1 MAAEPPPAPAPA
13 ATQPAPPTAS
23 TAPPVSA
30 PGGDAARAVALW
42 SSDVMPGLKS
52 LPRAIYA
59 ATKLV
64 GERDGSV
71 VIATPNEAHRAKCLQ
86 HKADLDAAIVKAVG
100 VSVPVVLVVDGAA
113 ANDDNV
119 VPITKHAPPPP
130 ADEDVDLDDLVDA
143 PPESVQSPTD
153 RLLQAFPGSQM
164 FEE

>member
-1 MAAEPPPAPAPA
+1 MWA
-13 ATQPAPPTAS
+13 
-23 TAPPVSA
+23 
-30 PGGDAARAVALW
+30 
-42 SSDVMPGLKS
+42 SDVMPALKS

-59 ATKLV
+59 ATKVV

-71 VIATPNEAHRAKCLQ
+71 VVATPNEAHRAKCLQ

-119 VPITKHAPPPP
+119 VPITRHVPPPP

-164 FEE
+164 IEE

>member
-1 MAAEPPPAPAPA
+1 
-13 ATQPAPPTAS
+13 
-23 TAPPVSA
+23 
-30 PGGDAARAVALW
+30 
-42 SSDVMPGLKS
+42 VMTGLKS

-71 VIATPNEAHRAKCLQ
+71 VVATPNDAHRAKCLQ
-86 HKADLDAAIVKAVG
+86 HKGELDAAIVKAIG

-119 VPITKHAPPPP
+119 VPITKHAPPP
-130 ADEDVDLDDLVDA
+130 DDDDVDLDDLVDA

-164 FEE
+164 IEE

>member
-1 MAAEPPPAPAPA
+1 VSPALSGTGA
-13 ATQPAPPTAS
+13 
-23 TAPPVSA
+23 
-30 PGGDAARAVALW
+30 GDAARDAAVW
-42 SSDVMPGLKS
+42 STEVMPGLKS

-59 ATKLV
+59 ATKLI

-71 VIATPNEAHRAKCLQ
+71 VIATPNDAHRAKCLQ
-86 HKADLDAAIVKAVG
+86 HKADLDAAIVKAIG
-100 VSVPVVLVVDGAA
+100 VTVPVVLVVDGAA

-130 ADEDVDLDDLVDA
+130 DDDDVDLDGLVDA

-164 FEE
+164 IEE